1 MSKPDPPGRRLASR
15 RDPRWTRHATVLALA
30 VALAFAFW
38 RSRMEWTPD
47 MRLWRA
53 VGDAAFV
60 LLAVALASGPLAT
73 LWPQT
78 RWLLAW
84 RRSFGVMAALV
95 AALHAY
101 LVWDGWALWSL
112 SRLFGFQD
120 LSEAGG
126 PDDVLVDPG
135 FGLANLVGIVALAWA
150 LLIAATSSDH
160 ALRLLGQ
167 RSWKYVQQFAYLVFY
182 LTGLH
187 AAYFLFLHYELGLVN
202 LVFRKAVPEPNWFQA
217 SFVLIVAVVLALQV
231 AAFVHQVR
239 RDRRVQARRL
249 RGSPAERSTD
259 GRGANEAAPDVLD
272 LGDSGPTQP

>member
-1 MSKPDPPGRRLASR
+1 MPKPEPSRRRSSSR

-30 VALAFAFW
+30 IALAFAFW

-53 VGDAAFV
+53 IGDAAFV
-60 LLAVALASGPLAT
+60 LLALALATGPMAT
-73 LWPQT
+73 LWPRT
-78 RWLLAW
+78 RRLLAW

-112 SRLFGFQD
+112 RRLFGFQD

-135 FGLANLVGIVALAWA
+135 FGLANLMGIVALAWA
-150 LLIAATSSDH
+150 LVIAATSSDH

-167 RSWKYVQQFAYLVFY
+167 RSWKFVQQFAYLVFY
-182 LTGLH
+182 LPGLH
-187 AAYFLFLHYELGLVN
+187 AAYFLFLHYALGLVN
-202 LVFRKAVPEPNWFQA
+202 LVFRKPVPEPNWFQA
-217 SFVLIVAVVLALQV
+217 SFVLIVAVVLVLQA

-239 RDRRVQARRL
+239 RDRLIHGKRWPE
-249 RGSPAERSTD
+249 SPAGRPTD
-259 GRGANEAAPDVLD
+259 PRGANETAPEALD
-272 LGDSGPTQP
+272 PAGSGPAQP

>member
-1 MSKPDPPGRRLASR
+1 MPKPDPPLRRRASR
-15 RDPRWTRHATVLALA
+15 HDPRWPRHATVLALA
-30 VALAFAFW
+30 VALVFAFW

-60 LLAVALASGPLAT
+60 LLALALASGPLAT
-73 LWPQT
+73 LWSPA
-78 RWLLAW
+78 RRLLAW

-112 SRLFGFQD
+112 RRLFGFQD

-167 RSWKYVQQFAYLVFY
+167 RSWKFVQRFAYVVFY

-202 LVFRKAVPEPNWFQA
+202 LVFRKAVPDPNWFQA
-217 SFVLIVAVVLALQV
+217 PFVLIVAAVLALQA

-239 RDRRVQARRL
+239 RDHLARAKRWQEAPT
-249 RGSPAERSTD
+249 GDIPDEPTGD
-259 GRGANEAAPDVLD
+259 EAAAEALD
-272 LGDSGPTQP
+272 AGDSGPAQR